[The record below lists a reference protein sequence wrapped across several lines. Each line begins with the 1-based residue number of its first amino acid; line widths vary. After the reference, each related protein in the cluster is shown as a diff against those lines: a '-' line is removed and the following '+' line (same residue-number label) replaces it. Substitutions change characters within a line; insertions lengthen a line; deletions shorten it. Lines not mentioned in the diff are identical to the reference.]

1 MSTFSGPGDY
11 LYLHPEY
18 STVLALSLLLSVLS
32 ILLAHGRNNE
42 IVSSSPTSSTYCS
55 THCVSPHANKLR
67 CSPII
72 CEEAALASK
81 AVDVCTR
88 PLVSHALL

>member
-11 LYLHPEY
+11 FYLHPEY

-42 IVSSSPTSSTYCS
+42 MGFFVAHFLDI
-55 THCVSPHANKLR
+55 LQ
-67 CSPII
+67 
-72 CEEAALASK
+72 
-81 AVDVCTR
+81 
-88 PLVSHALL
+88 HALCVPTRK